1 MIRPLSLVVALL
13 TASTAWAQTPTKP
26 AADAARTKPGTG

>member
-1 MIRPLSLVVALL
+1 MIRTLSVVVALL

-26 AADAARTKPGTG
+26 DRTKPGGC